1 MTNSNFVAIAIF
13 LITTAFATTAFSEI
27 KPVPSPVS
35 AAYSPDNTL
44 QTFSKTVHGGVQHVV
59 AKPGADAKVI
69 GAIQAHLRQLAGA
82 FASGDFSASERM
94 HGAAMPG
101 LATLKSAKPD
111 EIRYEYRALPNG
123 AQIHY
128 SSEYPQLVQALHE
141 WFDAQT
147 QAHGATEVPG
157 HQQHHS
163 TPAQ

>member
-13 LITTAFATTAFSEI
+13 LITTAFATTAFGEI

-35 AAYSPDNTL
+35 AAYSPDNRL

-69 GAIQAHLRQLAGA
+69 AAIQAHLRQLAGA
-82 FASGDFSASERM
+82 LTSGDFSASERM

-101 LATLKSAKPD
+101 LARLKNAKPD

-147 QAHGATEVPG
+147 QAHGAEAVPG
-157 HQQHHS
+157 HQQHHAA
-163 TPAQ
+163 PAQ

>member
-1 MTNSNFVAIAIF
+1 MSNFNSIATAILLFCA
-13 LITTAFATTAFSEI
+13 AFAATAAGET
-27 KPVPSPVS
+27 KP
-35 AAYSPDNTL
+35 AYSPDNTV

-59 AKPGADAKVI
+59 VKAGADAKLTD
-69 GAIQAHLRQLAGA
+69 AIQAHLRQLAGA
-82 FASGDFSASERM
+82 FASGDFSATERI

-111 EIRYEYRALPNG
+111 EIRYQYRALPNG

-147 QAHGATEVPG
+147 SAHGAAAVPG
-157 HQQHHS
+157 HQQHHAA
-163 TPAQ
+163 PAQ